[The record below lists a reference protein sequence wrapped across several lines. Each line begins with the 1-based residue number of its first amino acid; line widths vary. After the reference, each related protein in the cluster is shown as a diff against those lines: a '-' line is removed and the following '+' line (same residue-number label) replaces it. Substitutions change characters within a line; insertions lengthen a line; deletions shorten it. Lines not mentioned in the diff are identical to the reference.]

1 MKYAIHTPCQRLRR
15 YVRHLVISE
24 TDSAG
29 QYPIFPDTGLV
40 MGFQY
45 AGKLAYL
52 HDDGA
57 HPLATAGITGLLDGY
72 RLFQNVAAT
81 GTVLVVFRET
91 GLAAFVQQP
100 VHELFDLSLSLDQ
113 LFSRQAICDTQER
126 LAEARDDRA
135 RLAIVEEFLLGEL
148 RVFEPDP
155 LVAGAL
161 SAIYDSGGTIRI
173 RELAAELHIS
183 QSPLEKRFRQYV
195 GASPK
200 KFAGIV
206 RIRKMITA
214 LERGRGHLDAMD
226 YLDVYYDQ
234 AHFIND
240 FKRFTSMTPEEF
252 LRRG

>member
-1 MKYAIHTPCQRLRR
+1 MKYAIHAPCERLRP

-24 TDSAG
+24 TDGAAR
-29 QYPIFPDTGLV
+29 YPILPDTGLV

-45 AGKLAYL
+45 AGNLAYL
-52 HDDGA
+52 QDDGA

-72 RLFQNVAAT
+72 RLFQNVAGT

-91 GLAAFVQQP
+91 GLAAFVRQP
-100 VHELFDLSLSLDQ
+100 VHELFDLSLSLEH
-113 LFSRQAICDTQER
+113 FFPRQAISDTQER
-126 LAEARDDRA
+126 LAEARGDRE
-135 RLAIVEEFLLGEL
+135 RLRVVEQFLLGGL
-148 RVFEPDP
+148 SVFEPDP

-161 SAIYDSGGTIRI
+161 SSIYSSGGAIRI
-173 RELAAELHIS
+173 GELAAKLHTS
-183 QSPLEKRFRQYV
+183 QSPLEKRFRRYV

-206 RIRKMITA
+206 RIRKTITA

-226 YLDVYYDQ
+226 YLDAYYDQ

-240 FKRFTSMTPEEF
+240 FKRFTSMTPKEF
-252 LRRG
+252 LRTR